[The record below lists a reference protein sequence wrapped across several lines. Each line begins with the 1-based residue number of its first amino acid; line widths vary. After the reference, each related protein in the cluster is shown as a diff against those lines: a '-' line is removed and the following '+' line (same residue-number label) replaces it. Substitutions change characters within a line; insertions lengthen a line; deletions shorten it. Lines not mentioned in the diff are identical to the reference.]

1 MKKAILIILASI
13 IPLTFIILICFAP
26 KRNANL
32 IKCSNYVYVGGY
44 YSKLQN
50 LKNANDNESNI
61 IEIEKD
67 TLKQLIE
74 NDKGRFDRYV
84 NLATGLLAL
93 LISSIPLIKDAIEK
107 VMKNKNVTINLL
119 EKCKET
125 DENTIKG
132 INHSLKTIGAEREF
146 NNSVLSF
153 NIISN
158 TVLIA
163 FYLYAILQII
173 NIFYIQEHLNY
184 ILLQIAKL

>member
-50 LKNANDNESNI
+50 LKNANDNENNI

-67 TLKQLIE
+67 TLKQLLE
-74 NDKGRFDRYV
+74 NDKGQFDRYV

-163 FYLYAILQII
+163 FYLYDILQII

>member
-50 LKNANDNESNI
+50 LKNANDNENNI